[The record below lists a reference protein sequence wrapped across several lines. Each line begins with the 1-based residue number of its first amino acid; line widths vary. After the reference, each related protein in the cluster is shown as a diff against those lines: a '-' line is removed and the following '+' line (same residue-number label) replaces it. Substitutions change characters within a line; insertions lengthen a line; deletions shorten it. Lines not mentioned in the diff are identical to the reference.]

1 MTRLP
6 AELPGNGF
14 NQSLPQF
21 GSAPFNRITL
31 FWSHL
36 SNFFFADFSLH
47 NQRLPQKYI
56 VWIFLFSKEKT
67 TKTEERADYCQHFIY
82 MKVLQKAV
90 KKIACGFP
98 QLLPQPGGEKTLP
111 EAQRTQKL
119 TPRLGLNLATTWRH
133 LHQLQIWP
141 PDDATWLFLTC

>member
-1 MTRLP
+1 MILVGQIWNMNSEYFLVKKHLVLMTRLP

-36 SNFFFADFSLH
+36 SNFFFADVSLH

-56 VWIFLFSKEKT
+56 VWKFLFSKEKT

-98 QLLPQPGGEKTLP
+98 QLLSQLGEKKMKNWLLAVNLP
-111 EAQRTQKL
+111 S
-119 TPRLGLNLATTWRH
+119 NY
-133 LHQLQIWP
+133 LH
-141 PDDATWLFLTC
+141 A